1 MLPDDPPPDATV
13 VQAPDQLAQARSE
26 SSDSTPPTP
35 PGYRLECRLGVG
47 SFGEVWAAVQLRTGQ
62 RVAIKFFRRAGLDFD
77 YLRLEVARLREV
89 ASHPFVVSLLDAD
102 LEHDPP
108 FYVMPLLAR
117 SLEDELRPPLKTA
130 VSWIQQLAAALRY
143 LHDKGVLHCDLKPSN
158 VLLDEE
164 KRVRLSDF
172 GQSRSQNE
180 KSAAFGTLGF
190 MPPEQVRAEAVP
202 GVAWDVYSFGATCYA
217 LLTERYPRLS
227 EEDQTSLRSSHN
239 TLEQLD
245 LYKKLLGTKPLTPV
259 RELRSEVDPEL
270 ACILEC
276 CLRVDP
282 ISRTPSMH
290 EVVDDLQRWQAREPL
305 LCRRPW
311 TRRYRLERFLARPL
325 VALSLLLLAFFPLF
339 VNTYLTL
346 KTRTLLAVEVKQRVQ
361 QGCQMARSELLRE
374 LTPLRDALNR
384 LAESQAPLEPIEGFE
399 NLLLLDR
406 SGTVLGSVGPWSAP
420 LSAPTGKVLMPPGDQ
435 FLLVAAM
442 PDPNRFLAGVLP
454 RSMLEDRLAEGF
466 RLALPGQEALPAVS
480 RYVNQAGQDVVGAN
494 LPVDGFVLVYE
505 VPANTA
511 LAAADEILVK
521 NRWLNL
527 MVACALFL
535 FVLVASS
542 RQPGAT
548 GV

>member
-13 VQAPDQLAQARSE
+13 VQAPDQLEQART
-26 SSDSTPPTP
+26 DSGAMPATP
-35 PGYRLECRLGVG
+35 PGYRLEYRLGVG

-62 RVAIKFFRRAGLDFD
+62 HVAIKFFRRSGLDFD

-89 ASHPFVVSLLDAD
+89 ASHPFVVGLLDAD

-117 SLEDELRPPLKTA
+117 SLDDELRPPLKTA
-130 VSWIQQLAAALRY
+130 VSWIQQLATALRY

-164 KRVRLSDF
+164 RRVRLSDF

-180 KSAAFGTLGF
+180 KSGAFGTLGF

-202 GVAWDVYSFGATCYA
+202 DVSWDVYSFGATCYA

-227 EEDQTSLRSSHN
+227 EEDQISLRSSAN

-245 LYKKLLGTKPLTPV
+245 LYKKLLASRPLTPL

-311 TRRYRLERFLARPL
+311 GRRYRLERFLARPL

-346 KTRTLLAVEVKQRVQ
+346 KTRTLLAVEVKLRVQ

-374 LTPLRDALNR
+374 LSPHRDALNR
-384 LAESQAPLEPIEGFE
+384 LAESQGLLQPLEGFE
-399 NLLLLDR
+399 NLLLLDS
-406 SGTVLGSVGPWSAP
+406 SGRVLQSLAPWSAP
-420 LSAPTGKVLMPPGDQ
+420 LGAPTGKVLMPPGDR
-435 FLLVAAM
+435 FLLVAGRLD
-442 PDPNRFLAGVLP
+442 PDRFLAGVLP

-466 RLALPGQEALPAVS
+466 RLALPGREELPAVS

-494 LPVDGFVLVYE
+494 LPVDGFMLVYE
-505 VPANTA
+505 VPADTA

-527 MVACALFL
+527 LVACALFL
-535 FVLVASS
+535 FVLVAST
-542 RQPGAT
+542 RQPGGA
-548 GV
+548 GI

>member
-1 MLPDDPPPDATV
+1 MPPDDPPPDATV
-13 VQAPDQLAQARSE
+13 VQAPDQLEQARTDSG
-26 SSDSTPPTP
+26 STPATP

-62 RVAIKFFRRAGLDFD
+62 HVAIKFFRRSGLDFD

-89 ASHPFVVSLLDAD
+89 ASHPFVVGLLDAD

-117 SLEDELRPPLKTA
+117 SLDDELRPPLKTA
-130 VSWIQQLAAALRY
+130 VSWIQQLATALRY

-164 KRVRLSDF
+164 RRVRLSDF

-202 GVAWDVYSFGATCYA
+202 DVSWDVYSFGATCYA

-227 EEDQTSLRSSHN
+227 EEDQISLRSSAN

-245 LYKKLLGTKPLTPV
+245 LYKKLLTSKPLTPV
-259 RELRSEVDPEL
+259 RELRSEVDSEL

-311 TRRYRLERFLARPL
+311 GRRYRLERFLARPL

-346 KTRTLLAVEVKQRVQ
+346 RTRTLLAVEVKLRVQ
-361 QGCQMARSELLRE
+361 QVCQMARSELLRE
-374 LTPLRDALNR
+374 LSPHRDALER
-384 LAESQAPLEPIEGFE
+384 LAESQGPLEPIAEFE
-399 NLLLLDR
+399 NVLLLDR
-406 SGTVLGSVGPWSAP
+406 AGSVVQSLGPWSTP
-420 LSAPTGKVLMPPGDQ
+420 LGSPSGKVLMPPGDR
-435 FLLVAAM
+435 FLLVAAR
-442 PDPNRFLAGVLP
+442 PDPDRFLAGVLP

-466 RLALPGQEALPAVS
+466 RLALPGREELPAVS

-505 VPANTA
+505 VPADAA

-527 MVACALFL
+527 LVACALFL
-535 FVLVASS
+535 FVLVAST
-542 RQPGAT
+542 RQHGGA
-548 GV
+548 GI